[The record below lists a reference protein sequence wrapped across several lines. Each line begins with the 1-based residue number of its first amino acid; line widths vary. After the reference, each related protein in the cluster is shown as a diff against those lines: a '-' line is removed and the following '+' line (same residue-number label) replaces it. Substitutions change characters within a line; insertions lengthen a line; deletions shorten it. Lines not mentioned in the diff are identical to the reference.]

1 MFCLFVARR
10 FVAIKSEFSLASSFV
25 FVFFC
30 KLCTYLKI
38 EYDKSDEY
46 IIIYKP
52 LLQDGGIDRECDK
65 EWIFFENKGKVEGP
79 NCNIVCFLFCS
90 YAETSLRSTVIETK
104 QTAEGS
110 HKKR

>member
-65 EWIFFENKGKVEGP
+65 EWTFKMVVLIEYICFALMQKHPYVALLLKQNKLLKV
-79 NCNIVCFLFCS
+79 
-90 YAETSLRSTVIETK
+90 VI
-104 QTAEGS
+104 S
-110 HKKR
+110 KR